1 MPKFNAKLLGR
12 SESIENKE
20 NKNWWQVLPLI
31 TIVIVFLVYEIL
43 DRYRSKSQ

>member
-20 NKNWWQVLPLI
+20 NKNWWQKNPMIYDWDNKLGEP
-31 TIVIVFLVYEIL
+31 VFDEKYLQ
-43 DRYRSKSQ
+43 K